1 MGKPQRGLALY
12 TSIDAG
18 SRPQAGIR
26 GPHGRSSRRS
36 GSVSLIDR
44 LGAGPLSRSSPG
56 SRAEQA
62 ARSAKKTPSY
72 SPHLHP
78 SIELR
83 ILAPL
88 PTTTPESAR
97 LCALSLGSIV
107 FPATAHQWSGLV
119 ARFTSRCTSLIS
131 QALPVLDGGCAH
143 GTLGCAG
150 FDVITGLLTCA
161 QPPPFRL
168 VARGLRPN

>member
-1 MGKPQRGLALY
+1 MACCHKRFGKRFSQPPRHRGLV
-12 TSIDAG
+12 
-18 SRPQAGIR
+18 
-26 GPHGRSSRRS
+26 SSRIPS
-36 GSVSLIDR
+36 PVGASLLAMKSPQFQSRTPHPHHQKTFLLQPPPTPLYQATHPCAFAYNYARIRPLVR
-44 LGAGPLSRSSPG
+44 LVPG
-56 SRAEQA
+56 F
-62 ARSAKKTPSY
+62 Y
-72 SPHLHP
+72 CL
-78 SIELR
+78 
-83 ILAPL
+83 
-88 PTTTPESAR
+88 
-97 LCALSLGSIV
+97 
-107 FPATAHQWSGLV
+107 PATAHQWSGLV